1 MNAEKFTQKSIEAI
15 RDAQSCAIRNQNMQ
29 IDQQHLLYA
38 LLSQEGGLV
47 AQLMKKM
54 HIDSGRMAQ
63 ACDREIQRIP
73 KVSGPGREADRVY
86 VSQSVDAALQEN
98 AELEYDVA
106 HAGDP
111 ETIESI
117 ARTKLGLVKPG
128 EKIFY
133 DVGN

>member
-1 MNAEKFTQKSIEAI
+1 MKLKRSSIFMKIVILALI
-15 RDAQSCAIRNQNMQ
+15 V
-29 IDQQHLLYA
+29 YA
-38 LLSQEGGLV
+38 GITLV
-47 AQLMKKM
+47 TAKNR
-54 HIDSGRMAQ
+54 IAAAQ
-63 ACDREIQRIP
+63 ADQ
-73 KVSGPGREADRVY
+73 
-86 VSQSVDAALQEN
+86 AALQAQVDAVLREN

-111 ETIESI
+111 ATIESI

>member
-1 MNAEKFTQKSIEAI
+1 MKLKRSSIFMKIVILALIVYAGITLVTAKNRIAEA
-15 RDAQSCAIRNQNMQ
+15 RA
-29 IDQQHLLYA
+29 DQAA
-38 LLSQEGGLV
+38 L
-47 AQLMKKM
+47 
-54 HIDSGRMAQ
+54 Q
-63 ACDREIQRIP
+63 AE
-73 KVSGPGREADRVY
+73 
-86 VSQSVDAALQEN
+86 VDAALREN

-128 EKIFY
+128 EKIFI

>member
-1 MNAEKFTQKSIEAI
+1 MKRILCLLLALALMLGCTACGKSVGRASGMRIITTLVEQDYSLAFRVDDPTQK
-15 RDAQSCAIRNQNMQ
+15 
-29 IDQQHLLYA
+29 Y
-38 LLSQEGGLV
+38 
-47 AQLMKKM
+47 
-54 HIDSGRMAQ
+54 
-63 ACDREIQRIP
+63 
-73 KVSGPGREADRVY
+73 
-86 VSQSVDAALQEN
+86 VDAALQEN

-117 ARTKLGLVKPG
+117 ARTKLGLVMPG